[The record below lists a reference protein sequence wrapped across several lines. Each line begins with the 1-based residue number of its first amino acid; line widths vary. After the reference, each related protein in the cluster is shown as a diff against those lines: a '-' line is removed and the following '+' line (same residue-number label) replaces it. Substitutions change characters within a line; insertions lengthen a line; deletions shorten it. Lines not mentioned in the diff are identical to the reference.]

1 MWLVGCS
8 DLRHCEEISQFLQ
21 SRKILHLFSSA
32 SGFYTPFLSHN
43 PFVPLLIQ
51 SERDIWL
58 DCRALIGSSYFS
70 RFLIESYTHSQTDW
84 WGGQVIKDPSLI
96 HFTNIVWI
104 LPIWT
109 VVFLGVKQQRDYWF
123 LPFNKKVQKLTE
135 SLLGEFRSSQNWNS
149 FINYLRKQNT
159 PIPVWA
165 IHSGVM

>member
-8 DLRHCEEISQFLQ
+8 DLRHCEEISRFLQ
-21 SRKILHLFSSA
+21 SRKILHLFFSA

-43 PFVPLLIQ
+43 PFVLLLIQ
-51 SERDIWL
+51 SERGIWL
-58 DCRALIGSSYFS
+58 DYRALIGSTYFS
-70 RFLIESYTHSQTDW
+70 RFIDWIIYTQPNRDW

-135 SLLGEFRSSQNWNS
+135 SLLGEFWSSQN
-149 FINYLRKQNT
+149 
-159 PIPVWA
+159 
-165 IHSGVM
+165 